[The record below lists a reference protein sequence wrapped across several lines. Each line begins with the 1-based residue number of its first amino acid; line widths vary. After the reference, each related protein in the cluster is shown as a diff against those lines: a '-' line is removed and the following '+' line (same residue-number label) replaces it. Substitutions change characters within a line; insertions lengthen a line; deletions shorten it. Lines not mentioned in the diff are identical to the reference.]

1 MTLAGKENGSSASI
15 TVLIQQ
21 MAKIIPICF
30 IIFISTASLSAS
42 AQMFLRCRSI
52 AFQLYGIKI
61 QMTRRRF
68 KGGTIC
74 DFFICQTF
82 ISADIFIITI

>member
-30 IIFISTASLSAS
+30 IIFINTASLSAS
-42 AQMFLRCRSI
+42 AQMFFTLPQYCFSI
-52 AFQLYGIKI
+52 IRDKNSDDK
-61 QMTRRRF
+61 T
-68 KGGTIC
+68 KV
-74 DFFICQTF
+74 
-82 ISADIFIITI
+82 